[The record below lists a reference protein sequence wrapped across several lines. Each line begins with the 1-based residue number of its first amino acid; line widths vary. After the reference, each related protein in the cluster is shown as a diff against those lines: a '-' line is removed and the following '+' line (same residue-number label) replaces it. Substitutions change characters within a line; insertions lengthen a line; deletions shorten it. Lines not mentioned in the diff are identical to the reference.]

1 MIDIKKHQSSSKKN
15 KKPGDID
22 IHNEMK
28 LITASP
34 EVYDL
39 WAEVISG
46 NS

>member
-1 MIDIKKHQSSSKKN
+1 MIDIKKHQSASKKN
-15 KKPGDID
+15 KKPMDID
-22 IHNEMK
+22 IHNKMK
-28 LITASP
+28 LITVFE